1 MSKEG
6 SNTRFPTMAEFIPIS
21 IDGNPHVYIQSS
33 QIVSLTAGYSP
44 TPSEDGSEEIEFNNP
59 PSEDDIF
66 TLSIAMAD
74 GQTFDLRGSVAEVT
88 YDLLTGHPRPTR
100 GEI

>member
-1 MSKEG
+1 
-6 SNTRFPTMAEFIPIS
+6 MAEFIPIS
-21 IDGNPHVYIQSS
+21 IDGNPHVYLQSS
-33 QIVSLTAGYSP
+33 QIVALTAGYAP
-44 TPSEDGSEEIEFNNP
+44 TPTEDDGDDIEFSNP
-59 PSEDDIF
+59 PAEGDVF

-88 YDLLTGHPRPTR
+88 YDLLTGHPRPSR

>member
-1 MSKEG
+1 MD
-6 SNTRFPTMAEFIPIS
+6 EFIPIS

-33 QIVSLTAGYSP
+33 QIVSLTAGYAP
-44 TPSEDGSEEIEFNNP
+44 PPSEDWDGEIEFNNP
-59 PSEDDIF
+59 PADNDIF

-88 YDLLTGHPRPTR
+88 YDLLTGHSRPSR

>member
-1 MSKEG
+1 
-6 SNTRFPTMAEFIPIS
+6 MAEFIPIS
-21 IDGNPHVYIQSS
+21 IDGNPHVYIQAE
-33 QIVSLTAGYSP
+33 QIVSLTAGYAP
-44 TPSEDGSEEIEFNNP
+44 EPSGDRDDEIEFNNP
-59 PSEDDIF
+59 SAEGDIF

>member
-1 MSKEG
+1 
-6 SNTRFPTMAEFIPIS
+6 MAEFIPIS
-21 IDGNPHVYIQSS
+21 IDGNPHVYLQSS
-33 QIVSLTAGYSP
+33 QIVSLTAGYAP
-44 TPSEDGSEEIEFNNP
+44 VPSEESGDDIEFSNP
-59 PSEDDIF
+59 TTEDDVF

-88 YDLLTGHPRPTR
+88 YDLLTGHPRPSR

>member
-1 MSKEG
+1 
-6 SNTRFPTMAEFIPIS
+6 MAEFIPIS
-21 IDGNPHVYIQSS
+21 IDGNPHLYIQSS
-33 QIVSLTAGYSP
+33 MIVSLTAGYAP
-44 TPSEDGSEEIEFNNP
+44 EQTEEDGPEIAFSES
-59 PSEDDIF
+59 PSAEDVF

-88 YDLLTGHPRPTR
+88 YDLLTGHPRPSR